1 MKSITIKSSAIKR
14 TFQQLHQNIGGTLK
28 VISNEHILEVDNDFG
43 KGRIQGITFKGG
55 ISYLEFDMVFHDD
68 FWLSINTTK
77 SAPICFA
84 YCSRGKITHN
94 FSSEKEMHILE
105 NFQTCILTNAPE
117 ESNILYFTKDVQI
130 KTSLIVVRTNTN
142 TNLLKEDSLNHRLQ
156 ELFLSGETAENSIYV
171 GSYNLKIADTIQ
183 QLDAIKQQG
192 LVRSLLIEGLV
203 HMILAFEIQQHSDD
217 INKAE
222 SETGTLSNSE
232 MDLICEVSKFINN
245 YPELSLSITELTRKT
260 GLSPSKLQE
269 GFKLM
274 HGTTVSDYIRDIRLL
289 KAEELIKNTDLNISE
304 VVYSIGFTSRSY
316 FSKIFRRKYNCSP
329 KQYKDKQKSL
339 SVSA

>member
-1 MKSITIKSSAIKR
+1 MKSIKISSSAIKEM
-14 TFQQLHQNIGGTLK
+14 FKQLHQSFGGNLDVTSKEYTL
-28 VISNEHILEVDNDFG
+28 ELDNQFG

-55 ISYLEFDMVFHDD
+55 ISYLEFDMTFFDN
-68 FWLSINTTK
+68 FSLNIGSSENT
-77 SAPICFA
+77 PICFA
-84 YCSRGKITHN
+84 YCSRGKITHS
-94 FSSEKEMHILE
+94 FGSESEKHILE
-105 NFQTCILTNAPE
+105 NFQTSILTTAPLE
-117 ESNILYFTKDVQI
+117 TNVLYFAKDVQI
-130 KTSLIVVRTNTN
+130 KTSIIVVRTTAITDISNKN
-142 TNLLKEDSLNHRLQ
+142 SLNFRLQ
-156 ELFLSGETAENSIYV
+156 ELFLNGEAAQNSVYL

-183 QLDAIKQQG
+183 QLDAIKQDG
-192 LVRSLLIEGLV
+192 IVRSLLIEGLV
-203 HMILAFEIQQHSDD
+203 HMILALEIQQHTDD
-217 INKAE
+217 INNKE
-222 SETGTLSNSE
+222 NERGTLSNSE
-232 MDLICEVSKFINN
+232 MDLVCEISKFINN

-329 KQYKDKQKSL
+329 KQYKDKQKVL
-339 SVSA
+339 AASA

>member
-1 MKSITIKSSAIKR
+1 MKSITIASSAIKQ
-14 TFQQLHQNIGGTLK
+14 TFQQLQNNLGGTLEI
-28 VISNEHILEVDNDFG
+28 ISKEHILLVDNKIG

-55 ISYLEFDMVFHDD
+55 ISYLEFDMVFYND
-68 FWLSINTTK
+68 FWLSIDTPEI
-77 SAPICFA
+77 APICFA
-84 YCSRGKITHN
+84 YCSRGRIIHN
-94 FSSEKEMHILE
+94 FGSEKETHVLE
-105 NFQTCILTNAPE
+105 NFQTCILTNIGHE
-117 ESNILYFTKDVQI
+117 TNVLYFKKDVPT
-130 KTSLIVVRTNTN
+130 KTSLIVVRINSNAKTI
-142 TNLLKEDSLNHRLQ
+142 KENSLNHRLQ
-156 ELFLSGETAENSIYV
+156 ELFLSGQKPKNSIYV

-183 QLDAIKQQG
+183 QLDAIKQEG
-192 LVRSLLIEGLV
+192 IVRSLLIEGLV
-203 HMILAFEIQQHSDD
+203 HMILAFEIQQHTDD
-217 INKAE
+217 ISNAE
-222 SETGTLSNSE
+222 SETGTLSNTE

-329 KQYKDKQKSL
+329 KQYKDKQKNL
-339 SVSA
+339 SVSQ